1 MSKLSDKEVFKDKK
15 NALRAISA
23 IRVWMKDYDDV
34 PHWMIASAIW
44 HYSGIIMIT
53 DGKMTINRNV
63 IDCKTAGVKL
73 KERDVNRI
81 EHYLSQIDIHDMG
94 LWKN

>member
-1 MSKLSDKEVFKDKK
+1 MSNLSDKEVAKDKK

-23 IRVWMKDYDDV
+23 IRVWMRDYDDV

-44 HYSGIIMIT
+44 HYSGIVIVI
-53 DGKMTINRNV
+53 DGKLTINRNV

-73 KERDVNRI
+73 KERDINRVN
-81 EHYLSQIDIHDMG
+81 HYLSNIDELDMG
-94 LWKN
+94 Y